1 MKSADTGRQLL
12 RLFVRGL
19 FWHWCLFSSLQV
31 KMKAVQVIS
40 LTLLSVL
47 TASAQLIK
55 FGKCPKPD
63 VQANFDVTRVNIK
76 SLLPFLW
83 TNCGG
88 IWKNLHFLCSTSVS
102 GMRSRS
108 CRQPSRKVSVVQPH
122 TPRRALASSASW
134 TKSCCEFLPKFT
146 SQSYSFAA
154 SPQNCS
160 HRFTAVTKLFFLEEK
175 WPHSDSVATETI
187 TSSAWSTRPVIIQIL
202 NDIFQNEGCIELSLN
217 FIAMTGAFFPSLAL
231 QKWRT
236 PLSLQSWRSPSTKVT
251 LSVSKLF

>member
-47 TASAQLIK
+47 TAGAQLIK

-63 VQANFDVTRVNIK
+63 VQANFDATRVNIK
-76 SLLPFLW
+76 SLPPFLW

-88 IWKNLHFLCSTSVS
+88 MWKNLLFLCSISVS
-102 GMRSRS
+102 GTRSRS

-122 TPRRALASSASW
+122 TPRPDRTSSVSW
-134 TKSCCEFLPKFT
+134 TESCCEFLPKFT

-160 HRFTAVTKLFFLEEK
+160 RSFSPVTK
-175 WPHSDSVATETI
+175 
-187 TSSAWSTRPVIIQIL
+187 
-202 NDIFQNEGCIELSLN
+202 
-217 FIAMTGAFFPSLAL
+217 
-231 QKWRT
+231 
-236 PLSLQSWRSPSTKVT
+236 
-251 LSVSKLF
+251 

>member
-19 FWHWCLFSSLQV
+19 FWRWCLFSSLQV

-63 VQANFDVTRVNIK
+63 VQANFDATRVNLK
-76 SLLPFLW
+76 SFPPFLW

-88 IWKNLHFLCSTSVS
+88 VWKNLLFLCSTSVS
-102 GMRSRS
+102 GTRSRS

-122 TPRRALASSASW
+122 TPRPARASSASW
-134 TKSCCEFLPKFT
+134 TESCCEFLPKVT
-146 SQSYSFAA
+146 SQSYFRCFPSKLQPKVLAGHKIIFLGGGYGLTVTV
-154 SPQNCS
+154 SPQKQS
-160 HRFTAVTKLFFLEEK
+160 
-175 WPHSDSVATETI
+175 
-187 TSSAWSTRPVIIQIL
+187 Q
-202 NDIFQNEGCIELSLN
+202 
-217 FIAMTGAFFPSLAL
+217 AL
-231 QKWRT
+231 PGQHDLW
-236 PLSLQSWRSPSTKVT
+236 
-251 LSVSKLF
+251 